1 MMNSNALLELARE
14 RSRDLI
20 DDARRSRRHLGRRE
34 DRNLPASELIFLLG
48 NSAHD
53 IDARVHAA
61 ARLRVT
67 SGTTDR
73 P

>member
-14 RSRDLI
+14 RNRDLI

-34 DRNLPASELIFLLG
+34 DRNLPASELVFLLG

-53 IDARVHAA
+53 IDARVHAT

-67 SGTTDR
+67 SGTIDR